1 MKRTFVSVVQQ
12 EGEARTL
19 VVAVQAAGEGQ
30 RVTWQWLGDSGDHS
44 ADVVL
49 RQAPNGDW
57 LVQRDGI
64 VRPLRLSVDR
74 DTAWLTDVTA
84 QLDRDQTTRW
94 RRVEASRGRGGA
106 GEAQIRSP
114 MTGRVVQLAVQPGDT
129 VQKGAVLVV
138 VEAMKMEHALKA
150 PRAATVAKVRCTVGE
165 LVEGGQELVE
175 LQEAT

>member
-12 EGEARTL
+12 EGEARSL
-19 VVAVQAAGEGQ
+19 AVAVQAAADGH
-30 RVTWQWLGDSGDHS
+30 RVTWEWLGVAGGQQ
-44 ADVVL
+44 AEVVL

-57 LVQRDGI
+57 LVERGGI

-74 DTAWLTDVTA
+74 DTAWLTDVA
-84 QLDRDQTTRW
+84 AGLDRDQTTRW

-106 GEAQIRSP
+106 GEAQVRSP
-114 MTGRVVQLAVQPGDT
+114 MTGRVVQLAVQAGDT
-129 VQKGAVLVV
+129 VQKGQVLVV

-150 PRAATVAKVRCTVGE
+150 PRAATVAKVRCAVGE